1 MAGGQVEISR
11 VKSRGQS
18 RSKEPEVRI
27 NQRIRARDVRLVDT
41 DGSQLGV
48 VTIKEALDLSEQK
61 GVDLVEVAP
70 NAEPPVC
77 RLMDYGKYKY
87 ELKKQAAAKK
97 QKSQTVKEIKFRP
110 NIGSHDLDV
119 KINHI
124 REFLEDD
131 NKTKIRIF
139 FRGREIVHP
148 ELGRKLAERIL
159 ERVADLGGVDT
170 PPKMEGKNLTMV
182 IMPKKNTQEKK
193 SQENNTQGG
202 KDNAEN

>member
-1 MAGGQVEISR
+1 MAGGRVEIAR
-11 VKSRGQS
+11 VKGRGYS
-18 RSKEPEVRI
+18 RSREPEVRI
-27 NQRIRARDVRLVDT
+27 NQRIRAREVRLVDA

-48 VTIKEALDLSEQK
+48 VGIQEALAMSEDR

-70 NAEPPVC
+70 NANPPVC

-110 NIGSHDLDV
+110 NIGDHDLDV
-119 KINHI
+119 KINRI
-124 REFLEDD
+124 REFLEED

-148 ELGRKLAERIL
+148 ELGQTLANKIL
-159 ERVADLGGVDT
+159 ERVADLGGVDI

-182 IMPKKNTQEKK
+182 ITPKKNTQEK
-193 SQENNTQGG
+193 NTQGG
-202 KDNAEN
+202 KQNAEDQNENQ

>member
-1 MAGGQVEISR
+1 VAGGRVEIAR
-11 VKSRGQS
+11 VKGRRYSKA
-18 RSKEPEVRI
+18 KEPEVRI
-27 NQRIRARDVRLVDT
+27 NQRIRAREVRLVDT
-41 DGSQLGV
+41 DGGQLGV
-48 VTIKEALDLSEQK
+48 VSIQEALDLSEQR

-70 NAEPPVC
+70 NANPPVC

-193 SQENNTQGG
+193 TQGRTE
-202 KDNAEN
+202 NAEEQNEVK

>member
-1 MAGGQVEISR
+1 MAGGRVEIAR
-11 VKSRGQS
+11 VKGKRYSKA
-18 RSKEPEVRI
+18 KEPEVRV
-27 NQRIRARDVRLVDT
+27 NERIRAREVRLIDA
-41 DGSQLGV
+41 DGGQMGV
-48 VTIKEALDLSEQK
+48 VTIKEALDLSEQR

-70 NAEPPVC
+70 NANPPVC

-110 NIGSHDLDV
+110 NIGDHDLDV
-119 KINHI
+119 KVNHI

-148 ELGRKLAERIL
+148 ELGKKLADKIL
-159 ERVADLGGVDT
+159 ERVSDLGGVDS
-170 PPKMEGKNLTMV
+170 PPKMEGKNLIMV
-182 IMPKKNTQEKK
+182 ITPRKNTQEKK
-193 SQENNTQGG
+193 TQGG
-202 KDNAEN
+202 NNNAENQS

>member
-1 MAGGQVEISR
+1 M
-11 VKSRGQS
+11 
-18 RSKEPEVRI
+18 
-27 NQRIRARDVRLVDT
+27 RLVDT

-48 VTIKEALDLSEQK
+48 VGIQEALHMSEDR

-70 NAEPPVC
+70 NANPPVC

-110 NIGSHDLDV
+110 NIGDHDLDV
-119 KINHI
+119 KINRI
-124 REFLEDD
+124 REFLQED

-148 ELGRKLAERIL
+148 ELGQSLAKRIL
-159 ERVADLGGVDT
+159 DRVADLGGVDI

-182 IMPKKNTQEKK
+182 ITPKKNTSEK
-193 SQENNTQGG
+193 NNQGG
-202 KDNAEN
+202 NENAENQNEIK

>member
-1 MAGGQVEISR
+1 MAGGRVEIAR
-11 VKSRGQS
+11 VKGRRFSK
-18 RSKEPEVRI
+18 SKEPEVRI
-27 NQRIRARDVRLVDT
+27 NNRIRAREVRLVDT

-48 VTIKEALDLSEQK
+48 VAIQEALNLSEDR

-70 NAEPPVC
+70 NANPPVC

-124 REFLEDD
+124 REFLEED

-148 ELGRKLAERIL
+148 ELGQSLANRIL
-159 ERVADLGGVDT
+159 ERVADLGGVDI

-182 IMPKKNTQEKK
+182 ITPKKNTQDKNSK
-193 SQENNTQGG
+193 GG
-202 KDNAEN
+202 KQNAEDENK

>member
-1 MAGGQVEISR
+1 MKG
-11 VKSRGQS
+11 RGYS
-18 RSKEPEVRI
+18 KAKEPEVRI
-27 NQRIRARDVRLVDT
+27 NQRIRAREVRLVDT

-48 VTIKEALDLSEQK
+48 VSIHEALNLSEDR

-70 NAEPPVC
+70 NANPPVC

-110 NIGSHDLDV
+110 NIGDHDLDV
-119 KINHI
+119 KINRI
-124 REFLEDD
+124 REFLAED
-131 NKTKIRIF
+131 NKTKVRIF

-148 ELGRKLAERIL
+148 ELGRSLANRIL
-159 ERVADLGGVDT
+159 ERVADLGGVDI

-182 IMPKKNTQEKK
+182 ITPKKNTQEKTT
-193 SQENNTQGG
+193 QEKNKQGG
-202 KDNAEN
+202 NENAENQNENK

>member
-1 MAGGQVEISR
+1 MKGRRYS
-11 VKSRGQS
+11 KP
-18 RSKEPEVRI
+18 KEPEVKI
-27 NQRIRARDVRLVDT
+27 NQRIRAREVRLVDS
-41 DGSQLGV
+41 DGGQLGV
-48 VTIKEALDLSEQK
+48 VSIQEALDLSEQR

-70 NAEPPVC
+70 NANPPVC

-110 NIGSHDLDV
+110 NIGDHDLDV

-148 ELGRKLAERIL
+148 ELGRKLAEKIL

-193 SQENNTQGG
+193 TQGRTE
-202 KDNAEN
+202 NAEEQNEVK